1 MNDENSKTSFEPER
15 KKWERFEAGGAG
27 PRQRQLRVSIDRRG
41 LILLNPGVMRR
52 LDNPRAVALY
62 FDRANLAIGM
72 EARPP
77 DEPDTFRVTTRS
89 RRGSGLVAGLA
100 FFRFYRLVIPATLSA
115 DLVEIDDGMLTIDL
129 AHMRKLR
136 RPGNVAPGEDVSKQD
151 DNAVVLVSVRG
162 EV

>member
-1 MNDENSKTSFEPER
+1 MNDENSKTSFEPKPR
-15 KKWERFEAGGAG
+15 NWERFEAGGAG

-41 LILLNPGVMRR
+41 LILLNAGVMRR

-62 FDRANLAIGM
+62 FDRAHLAIGM

-77 DEPDTFRVTTRS
+77 DEADTFRVTARS

-100 FFRFYRLVIPATLSA
+100 FFRFYRLDIPETLSA
-115 DLVEIDDGMLTIDL
+115 DFVEIDDGMLTIDL

-136 RPGNVAPGEDVSKQD
+136 RPGNVALGEDVSKQG
-151 DNAVVLVSVRG
+151 DNAGMLVSVSE